1 VVVVWGLLTAT
12 LSAAGLTDPRL
23 QFRQFRTGHFVIYF
37 HPGEE
42 RIAAR
47 LSLIAEDV
55 RTRIAREFGL
65 TPPALTHVVVADQS
79 ELANGW
85 ATPLPRDT
93 VFLDAAVPSG
103 AEPIGWT
110 SDWLATVFAHEYTHI
125 VHLDL
130 SRSWARV
137 VRAVFGRT
145 PLAFPNLW
153 LPQWQIEGLAT
164 YEESHLYPQYGGR
177 SNAGE
182 FRNFAIAPAL
192 ASRPFPLDRVN
203 GGLVEWPDGNAA
215 YSAGMA
221 FHEYLV
227 TRMATDAVSFGP
239 LAEATAARV
248 PFTASRVFRRLFGAS
263 LGSMWDTYESG
274 LATGHVSLPDLPTGV
289 PRRVTRQGNV
299 VSGPRFAPRSCDT
312 CPLEIVYSSR
322 TPHEFPS
329 LRAIREDGTGD
340 RVLTSRYLGDVAGI
354 SERFILFDQ
363 QELRRN
369 VGVYS
374 DLFVFDRRSRATVAV
389 THEGRVQDP
398 DFGPDGAS
406 VVAVRENNGRRDVI
420 SGRLEISGRSV
431 SVVDVHVVTGAA
443 DTQFS
448 APRWSPDG
456 RLVAAERRRLG
467 RLPDVVVIDPRR
479 AAIVREISGAGT
491 RIVTPA
497 WRPDGRAVV
506 AAADFGGRN
515 WDLFEFPLESDSA
528 VRQLTSGAG
537 ALWPEV
543 SSDGRTLAFAG
554 YTVDGYDVFT
564 QAYAPVGV
572 PDIALPTGASS
583 PVETAAS
590 LPSSSL
596 YSPLPTLAPT
606 TWSPV
611 IVADGVQTRVGA
623 AVAGADLLARHV
635 YSAEVSWL
643 AGAPSDLAGGRPA
656 GPDWAAAYAY
666 QRWRPSYFLSASRQT
681 LFTASIDRAGRR
693 VDVALAERQ
702 LEAGFLLPFLHVRH
716 AEQLFASVVRTQD
729 QDANTSAAV
738 PAVASARLAAEA
750 STAKLF
756 GYSISPDDG
765 VTAGVTTEIARRSL
779 GSPADA
785 TTSTADLRGYLPGFG
800 RHHVIA
806 LRASAGIAT
815 GDAPVRQWFTLG
827 GTRASSSVIDFGSGA
842 LGLLRGFP
850 LDAFWGDRVAVAN
863 AEYRFPVAI
872 VERGHG
878 TLPVFLRTVHAA
890 VFGDAGR
897 TWDTGRETGGW
908 KTAFGGEL
916 SADVVAGYTL
926 PLSATAGAAWNRDG
940 TTSHGVSIYF
950 RLGRSF

>member
-1 VVVVWGLLTAT
+1 VVVVSALLTAR
-12 LSAAGLTDPRL
+12 LSATGLTDPRL
-23 QFRQFRTGHFVIYF
+23 QFHQFRTGHFVIYF

-47 LSLIAEDV
+47 LSLIVEDV
-55 RTRIAREFGL
+55 RTRIAREFRL
-65 TPPALTHVVVADQS
+65 TPPPLTHVVVADQS

-153 LPQWQIEGLAT
+153 LPQWQVEGLAT

-177 SNAGE
+177 ANAGD
-182 FRNFAIAPAL
+182 FRTFAVAPAL
-192 ASRPFPLDRVN
+192 ANRPLPLDRVN

-221 FHEYLV
+221 FHEYLA
-227 TRMATDAVSFGP
+227 TRMPAGATSFGP

-248 PFTASRVFRRLFGAS
+248 PFTASRVFTRLFGAS
-263 LGSMWDTYESG
+263 LGSMWDAYESG
-274 LATGHVSLPDLPTGV
+274 LIAGHVSRPDVPAAV

-299 VSGPRFAPRSCDT
+299 VSGPRFAPRTCDT

-322 TPHEFPS
+322 TPDEFPS
-329 LRAIREDGTGD
+329 LRAVREDGTDD
-340 RVLTSRYLGDVAGI
+340 RLLTTRYLGDVVGI
-354 SERFILFDQ
+354 NGRFILFDQ

-369 VGVYS
+369 VGLYS
-374 DLFVFDRRSRATVAV
+374 DLFVFDRRSRVTRAV
-389 THEGRVQDP
+389 SHEGRVQDP
-398 DFGPDGAS
+398 DLGPDGVS
-406 VVAVRENNGRRDVI
+406 LVAVRENNGQREVI
-420 SGRLEISGRSV
+420 DGRLETSGRRV
-431 SVVDVHVVTGAA
+431 SVVGVHVVTGAA

-467 RLPDVVVIDPRR
+467 RLPDVVIIDPRR
-479 AAIVREISGAGT
+479 GAIVHEITAADA

-506 AAADFGGRN
+506 ASADFGGRN
-515 WDLFEFPLESDSA
+515 WDLFEFPLEPDSA
-528 VRQLTSGAG
+528 VRQLTFGAG

-543 SSDGRTLAFAG
+543 APDGRTLAFAG

-564 QAYAPVGV
+564 QAYVPVAV
-572 PDIALPTGASS
+572 PEITLSAGASS
-583 PVETAAS
+583 PVEAGAS
-590 LPSSSL
+590 LPSSSV

-611 IVADGVQTRVGA
+611 VYADGVQTRVGA
-623 AVAGADLLARHV
+623 AVVGADLLARHV

-643 AGAPSDLAGGRPA
+643 AVAPADLAGGRPP
-656 GPDWAAAYAY
+656 GPDWAAGYAY

-681 LFTASIDRAGRR
+681 LFAGATDGAGKRI
-693 VDVALAERQ
+693 DVALTEHQ
-702 LEAGFLLPFLHVRH
+702 LEAGFLVPFLHVRH
-716 AEQLFASVVRTQD
+716 TEELFASVVQTQD
-729 QDANTSAAV
+729 QYANARAAL
-738 PAVASARLAAEA
+738 PSVASARFAAEA

-756 GYSISPDDG
+756 GYSISPEDG
-765 VTAGVTTEIARRSL
+765 LTAGVTTEIARRSL

-785 TTSTADLRGYLPGFG
+785 TTSTADLRGYLPGLG

-806 LRASAGIAT
+806 LRASAGIAS
-815 GDAPVRQWFTLG
+815 GDGPVRQWFTLG
-827 GTRASSSVIDFGSGA
+827 GARASSSVMDFGSGA
-842 LGLLRGFP
+842 LGLLRGYP
-850 LDAFWGDRVAVAN
+850 VDAFWGDRLAVGN
-863 AEYRFPVAI
+863 AEYRLPVAI
-872 VERGHG
+872 IERGHG
-878 TLPVFLRTVHAA
+878 TLPIFLRTVHAA

-897 TWDTGRETGGW
+897 TWDSGRETGGW
-908 KTAFGGEL
+908 KTALGAEL

-926 PLSATAGAAWNRDG
+926 PLSATVGAAWNRDG
-940 TTSHGVSIYF
+940 TTSHGVGIYV